1 MSGTVIGAGD
11 MVMSRT
17 VKSVLWNLL
26 CSMEFDRVSK
36 DNCLKRIEKKFSGGD
51 KG

>member
-36 DNCLKRIEKKFSGGD
+36 DNCLNRIETKFSGGD

>member
-11 MVMSRT
+11 TVMSRT
-17 VKSVLWNLL
+17 VKSVLQNLL

-36 DNCLKRIEKKFSGGD
+36 DSCLKRTEKSFSGGD

>member
-11 MVMSRT
+11 TVMGRT
-17 VKSVLWNLL
+17 VKSVLWNFL
-26 CSMEFDRVSK
+26 CSVEFDRVNK